1 MEMRSDLGRVRGLGS
16 AHEGVAHWWA
26 QRLTGIA
33 LVPLT
38 LWFVCV
44 VGQMLG
50 ADLATFKTWAG
61 HGQNAVLLILLIV
74 SGVYHAALGLQVVV
88 EDYVHAEGC
97 KTVTLI
103 LIKLA
108 AVFLIVIDVFAVLKL
123 VFGS

>member
-1 MEMRSDLGRVRGLGS
+1 MEMRSPLARVRHLGS

-38 LWFVCV
+38 LWFVWALCHH
-44 VGQMLG
+44 LG
-50 ADLATFKTWAG
+50 ADLTAFKGWLR
-61 HGQNAVLLILLIV
+61 HGQNAVLLILLIF

-97 KTVTLI
+97 KTVTII

-108 AVFLIVIDVFAVLKL
+108 AVFIGVINVFAVLKM

>member
-1 MEMRSDLGRVRGLGS
+1 MEMRSPLARVRGLGS
-16 AHEGVAHWWA
+16 ANEGVGHWWA

-44 VGQMLG
+44 VSQNLG
-50 ADLATFKTWAG
+50 ADLAAIKTWMG

-74 SGVYHAALGLQVVV
+74 SGIYHAALGLQVVV

-97 KTVTLI
+97 KTVALI

-108 AVFLIVIDVFAVLKL
+108 AVFLGVINVFAVLKL